1 MKFVYYFLSS
11 LTPTAIV
18 FLQKFIDVFIRT
30 LRITAN
36 TKYVHPWIF
45 YLHASLRIVLIVYMI
60 YTVSAR
66 FQSYEQINFDLL
78 DQMSSFVVVSLS
90 KDCIIFYFGLL
101 NSIVSFFSDTAE
113 TNETDFVDTSQV
125 GTLKP
130 SYGKLVNSILIPG
143 KLPLNFLVNY

>member
-1 MKFVYYFLSS
+1 MPRLGVTINVCTYSLKMKFVYYFLSS

-36 TKYVHPWIF
+36 TKYVYRLIF
-45 YLHASLRIVLIVYMI
+45 YLHAFLRIVFIVYMI

-66 FQSYEQINFDLL
+66 LQSYKQINFDLL

-90 KDCIIFYFGLL
+90 KDSFLFLFWTSKFYSFIFFWHSGDERNWFRWHKRGW
-101 NSIVSFFSDTAE
+101 NS
-113 TNETDFVDTSQV
+113 
-125 GTLKP
+125 
-130 SYGKLVNSILIPG
+130 
-143 KLPLNFLVNY
+143 